1 MNSRRIIGAALLVF
15 VSLLAV
21 SPFVIRASLRN
32 RYDRQIYDLDKAPV
46 KGAALVFGAAVNR
59 DGWLSTVLRDRMDT
73 AIGLYQ
79 SGAVKHIVVSGHQD
93 ESTYDEPGSMRAY
106 AVAKGVP
113 ESAITMDTRGDRTYD
128 TCYWAQHE
136 FHLDSVLLVT
146 QEYHLPRALFTCYNL
161 GIDADGVR
169 ADMRTYRSAS
179 WYELR
184 ETVAT
189 LVAIADLLRGEPPLD
204 DALTVS
210 QNFGN

>member
-1 MNSRRIIGAALLVF
+1 MNSRRIFGAVVLVF
-15 VSLLAV
+15 IGSLVV
-21 SPFVIRASLRN
+21 SPFAIRATLRN
-32 RYDRQIYDLDKAPV
+32 RYDPQIYELDEAPV
-46 KGAALVFGAAVNR
+46 RDAALVFGAAVNR
-59 DGWLSTVLRDRMDT
+59 GGWLSTVLRDRMDT
-73 AIGLYQ
+73 AIGLYH

-93 ESTYDEPGSMRAY
+93 ESTYDEPGSMRTY
-106 AVAKGVP
+106 ALAKGVP

-146 QEYHLPRALFTCYNL
+146 QEYHLPRALFTCHNL

-169 ADMRTYRSAS
+169 ADRRTYRGAS

-184 ETVAT
+184 ETAAT

-204 DALTVS
+204 DSLTVS
-210 QNFGN
+210 QIFGN